1 MINSAPRHEN
11 LFTAIANRSARVG
24 VIGLGYVGLPLSI
37 TVANSGFSVVG
48 FDIDPGKISMVD
60 DGKSYIEAVS
70 DSELWRQVSEGRFSA
85 TTDFSGLGDCDVIII
100 CVPTPLTKQRD
111 PDLSFVIKTCDAIA
125 KGLKAGQLIV
135 LESTTYPGT
144 TNDVVRPILEHTGLR
159 SGIDFFL
166 GFSPERE
173 DPGNRDFE
181 TSSIPKIVAGDGP
194 AASQLMTAFYG
205 AVVKTVIPVSSNATA
220 EAVKLTENI
229 FRAVNIALV
238 NELKVVYE
246 AMGIDVWEVIEA
258 AKTKPFGYMPFYP
271 GPGLGGHCIPIDPFY
286 LTWKSREYELPTRFI
301 ELAGEINSA
310 MPRYVVDRLAEG
322 LDRRHGK
329 AVSRSRVLII
339 GLAYKKNVPDIRESP
354 SLKLIELIEARG
366 GATDYHDPFVS
377 TLPRTRDYIEL
388 CGRHSVELTE
398 DVVRNFDAVLIATD
412 HDQVDYQ
419 ALANWAPLIVD
430 TRNAF
435 GSRSIS
441 GDNIIKA

>member
-1 MINSAPRHEN
+1 
-11 LFTAIANRSARVG
+11 
-24 VIGLGYVGLPLSI
+24 
-37 TVANSGFSVVG
+37 
-48 FDIDPGKISMVD
+48 
-60 DGKSYIEAVS
+60 
-70 DSELWRQVSEGRFSA
+70 
-85 TTDFSGLGDCDVIII
+85 
-100 CVPTPLTKQRD
+100 
-111 PDLSFVIKTCDAIA
+111 
-125 KGLKAGQLIV
+125 
-135 LESTTYPGT
+135 
-144 TNDVVRPILEHTGLR
+144 
-159 SGIDFFL
+159 
-166 GFSPERE
+166 
-173 DPGNRDFE
+173 
-181 TSSIPKIVAGDGP
+181 
-194 AASQLMTAFYG
+194 
-205 AVVKTVIPVSSNATA
+205 
-220 EAVKLTENI
+220 
-229 FRAVNIALV
+229 
-238 NELKVVYE
+238 
-246 AMGIDVWEVIEA
+246 
-258 AKTKPFGYMPFYP
+258 
-271 GPGLGGHCIPIDPFY
+271 
-286 LTWKSREYELPTRFI
+286 
-301 ELAGEINSA
+301 